1 MLPFPFACVHHEVTR
16 VAREKNAKFTDS
28 VQDILEQTKQAYY
41 EPLYLY
47 YSLVKIF
54 GPHYLPSIIIAISD
68 LKARGYLEDYQEH
81 SFQYKNQRRELIGNN
96 HRYIKVNLAKPR
108 TI

>member
-41 EPLYLY
+41 DPLYLY
-47 YSLVKIF
+47 CSLVKIF
-54 GPHYLPSIIIAISD
+54 GPQYLPSIYIAISD
-68 LKARGYLEDYQEH
+68 LKARGYLEDYQEP
-81 SFQYKNQRRELIGNN
+81 SFSKRTQHRDLIAS
-96 HRYIKVNLAKPR
+96 HQHYIKVNLARPR
-108 TI
+108 TT